1 MVRVN
6 GLVTVFIRKERA
18 EATARAF
25 AASGKRK
32 AEAVMCERL
41 EEDRSRSVGW
51 AVRYRE
57 PLGGYQFA

>member
-6 GLVTVFIRKERA
+6 RLVTVFIRKERA

-25 AASGKRK
+25 ERSGKRK
-32 AEAVMCERL
+32 AEAVLCERI
-41 EEDRSRSVGW
+41 EADRSRSVGW